1 MERII
6 GDKMSEGELK
16 IILRNIQIETDK
28 LYKEFGATDEIIELQ
43 AAING
48 LRHQYDVVD
57 ETELTKSNP
66 GFVQ

>member
-6 GDKMSEGELK
+6 GDKMSDEELK
-16 IILRNIQIETDK
+16 NILKNIQTETNK
-28 LYKEFGATDEIIELQ
+28 IYEECGATDEIIELQ

-48 LRHQYDVVD
+48 LRHKYDVVD

>member
-1 MERII
+1 
-6 GDKMSEGELK
+6 MSDGELK
-16 IILRNIQIETDK
+16 IILRNIQIEADK

-48 LRHQYDVVD
+48 LRHQYDVTD

>member
-1 MERII
+1 
-6 GDKMSEGELK
+6 MSEGEFK
-16 IILRNIQIETDK
+16 ISLRNIQIEADK

>member
-1 MERII
+1 
-6 GDKMSEGELK
+6 MSDGELK
-16 IILRNIQIETDK
+16 IILRNIQIEADK
-28 LYKEFGATDEIIELQ
+28 LYKEFGATEEIIELQ

-48 LRHQYDVVD
+48 LRHQYDITD

>member
-1 MERII
+1 
-6 GDKMSEGELK
+6 MSEGELK
-16 IILRNIQIETDK
+16 IILRNIQIEADK

-48 LRHQYDVVD
+48 LRYKYDIVD

>member
-1 MERII
+1 
-6 GDKMSEGELK
+6 MSDGELK
-16 IILRNIQIETDK
+16 IILRNIQIEVDK

-48 LRHQYDVVD
+48 LRYQYDVTD

>member
-1 MERII
+1 
-6 GDKMSEGELK
+6 MSDEELK
-16 IILRNIQIETDK
+16 NILKNIQIETNK

-48 LRHQYDVVD
+48 IRHKYDVVD
-57 ETELTKSNP
+57 ETELTESNP